1 MKNSNIRYILAV
13 VMLMATSAAVAQEMQ
28 SAYFVKDYLFRH
40 DLNPA
45 LGNEKNYISFPALG
59 NVNAEIRGNF
69 GIGDVRDQGQ
79 LNGGAVRLDAFVQKT
94 FNVIRKDPYR
104 NLFVCVVAVYVRP
117 YQRNKSYL
125 GMSPEDS
132 LDTFNVV

>member
-59 NVNAEIRGNF
+59 NVNAVPVPAPAPKLPQPVSDTQTSPAMITRIF
-69 GIGDVRDQGQ
+69 FII
-79 LNGGAVRLDAFVQKT
+79 L
-94 FNVIRKDPYR
+94 I
-104 NLFVCVVAVYVRP
+104 VC
-117 YQRNKSYL
+117 
-125 GMSPEDS
+125 
-132 LDTFNVV
+132 